1 MTQPNLKA
9 MNVSGVA
16 SFDNLTVGLSDT
28 ALAAAFDGAHQLYD
42 QSVCL
47 DGRQTHMCL
56 GGGDAWR
63 ALDDHGNNMVAPVWR
78 YMLTNEHP
86 PGKKA
91 LGASVTCRC
100 ATGPSHGLPW
110 PTSDC

>member
-42 QSVCL
+42 LSL
-47 DGRQTHMCL
+47 IHI
-56 GGGDAWR
+56 
-63 ALDDHGNNMVAPVWR
+63 
-78 YMLTNEHP
+78 
-86 PGKKA
+86 
-91 LGASVTCRC
+91 
-100 ATGPSHGLPW
+100 
-110 PTSDC
+110 